1 MEHNFS
7 IGQRV
12 RELRKQNYLSQEQLA
27 LAAEITTAYL
37 GQIERNEKNPTV
49 AVVEKICG
57 ALGIGLAEFFSENEL
72 PEKEKDPIMMQI
84 FYLLKNESEDVKII
98 ILHMVKQALKLKKIK

>member
-7 IGQRV
+7 VGQRI

-27 LAAEITTAYL
+27 LATEITTAYL

-57 ALGIGLAEFFSENEL
+57 ALGIGLAEFFSEKEL
-72 PEKEKDPIMMQI
+72 PEKDSIMMQI
-84 FYLLKNESEDVKII
+84 FYLLKNESQDVKII
-98 ILHMVKQALKLKKIK
+98 ILNMVKQALKLKKI